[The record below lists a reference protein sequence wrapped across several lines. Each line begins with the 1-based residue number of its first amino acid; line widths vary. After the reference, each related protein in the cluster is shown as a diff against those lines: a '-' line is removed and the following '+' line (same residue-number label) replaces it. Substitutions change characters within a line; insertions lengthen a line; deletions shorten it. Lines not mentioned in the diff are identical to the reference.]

1 MWHRIRGLFD
11 FTGQRRLD
19 AVFVGRTPLTPEG
32 FFTRY
37 FEERGFDRDMVLR
50 IRKIFAENISLDL
63 SRLSATDDFSRE
75 LQFIWKYDSLA
86 DVEIVLDLETEF
98 GITISDAEATSMT
111 TLLAVV
117 EMVDEK
123 LRCGE
128 GTPPGGIP
136 EHPGHHWG
144 TLAGWVALTVMAA
157 LLVFLLPSPIA
168 STLAGVGFLV
178 ALVIWVFMRMGRSR
192 CPRCRKKM
200 THETSMTCDGSNW
213 EVFACQNC
221 RKKWRIPG
229 LSADS

>member
-1 MWHRIRGLFD
+1 MWHRVRDFFD

-19 AVFVGRTPLTPEG
+19 AVLAGRTPLAPEE

-75 LQFIWKYDSLA
+75 LQFLWKYDSLA

-98 GITISDAEATSMT
+98 GITISDADATSMT

-128 GTPPGGIP
+128 GTPPGGIL

-144 TLAGWVALTVMAA
+144 TLAGWVALTVLAA
-157 LLVFLLPSPIA
+157 LLVFFAPSPMM
-168 STLAGVGFLV
+168 SVLVGGGFLAIV
-178 ALVIWVFMRMGRSR
+178 VIWVLMRLGRSR

-200 THETSMTCDGSNW
+200 THETSITCDGSNW
-213 EVFACQNC
+213 EVFACRNC

>member
-19 AVFVGRTPLTPEG
+19 AVFAGRTPLTPGE

-37 FEERGFDRDMVLR
+37 FEKRGYDRDLVLR

-75 LQFIWKYDSLA
+75 LQFLWKYDSLA

-98 GITISDAEATSMT
+98 GITISDVEATRMT

-117 EMVDEK
+117 EVVDGK
-123 LRCGE
+123 LRRGE
-128 GTPPGGIP
+128 GTVPGSIP
-136 EHPGHHWG
+136 QHPGHHRG
-144 TLAGWVALTVMAA
+144 TLAGWVVLTVLAA
-157 LLVFLLPSPIA
+157 LLVFVLPSPM
-168 STLAGVGFLV
+168 SGLVGLGFLAV
-178 ALVIWVFMRMGRSR
+178 VVIRVLMRMGRSR
-192 CPRCRKKM
+192 CPRCRIKM
-200 THETSMTCDGSNW
+200 THETSITCDGSNW
-213 EVFACQNC
+213 EVFACPSC